1 MRRVFLVFALTALC
15 SLAVAAPAIA
25 KRSGGGVGY
34 TLVGSA
40 TLVSP
45 GHNSPTGVQ
54 LTSTESGAS
63 LTWGAIGFAIAPGLR
78 LRQVNTLATD
88 YEFLD
93 GSCWDGSPRFT
104 VGVSRKAATTAETYF
119 YIGPPPNY
127 TGPGAAVEPPSRILN
142 VSASFTAQGPV
153 SGCGPRASER
163 SSRFGWV
170 SPRNPL
176 GPPPRRAGRTEHH
189 EPQPAGRDQEHR
201 AERLHVHPR
210 ARRGARVDVV
220 RGGGAGETRRV
231 GVVQV
236 DDQGD
241 RPPHGADHPDRE
253 QGRAASGAD

>member
-127 TGPGAAVEPPSRILN
+127 TGCPPGIWASTGNLATPSSPVDDSHLPGG
-142 VSASFTAQGPV
+142 SPYDTYADAQ
-153 SGCGPRASER
+153 
-163 SSRFGWV
+163 
-170 SPRNPL
+170 
-176 GPPPRRAGRTEHH
+176 
-189 EPQPAGRDQEHR
+189 
-201 AERLHVHPR
+201 
-210 ARRGARVDVV
+210 ARYGDYLVKYIAIDLD
-220 RGGGAGETRRV
+220 GGAGGNQAVDFDNT
-231 GVVQV
+231 QV
-236 DDQGD
+236 NSTLYTYE
-241 RPPHGADHPDRE
+241 P
-253 QGRAASGAD
+253 